1 MSTSSASN
9 AEIISDPY
17 FDRSNFIEAEASYQN
32 ILLNNDIKIGTNI
45 IDSDSQSNVPLA
57 YNSWR
62 DPIDPRYPLLQVEN
76 EIDIENRVIEH
87 SIERTRMSNE
97 EFLWLCICFRIFLL
111 LLVIA
116 IIVAFACL

>member
-1 MSTSSASN
+1 MSSLTSN
-9 AEIISDPY
+9 AEIVSDPY
-17 FDRSNFIEAEASYQN
+17 FDRSNYIEAQASYQN
-32 ILLNNDIKIGTNI
+32 IILDKDIQIDIDSHNDIPI
-45 IDSDSQSNVPLA
+45 A

-62 DPIDPRYPLLQVEN
+62 EPDPRFPLLRVEDD
-76 EIDIENRVIEH
+76 IDTENRIFEP